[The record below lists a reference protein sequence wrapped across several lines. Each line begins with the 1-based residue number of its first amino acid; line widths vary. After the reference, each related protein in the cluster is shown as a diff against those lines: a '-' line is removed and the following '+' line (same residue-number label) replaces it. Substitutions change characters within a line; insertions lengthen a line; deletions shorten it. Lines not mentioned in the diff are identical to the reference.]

1 MFTLGMT
8 GSSLQFAL
16 VNTTTI
22 ENLSRKTIV
31 WTLAI
36 HMPKLPETPPRYHTI
51 SFSAG
56 TSTPE
61 SDISAEQQ
69 ASGAIKTFA
78 ILHTK
83 PGENPFDLGP
93 WQNFKTVMGNHWY
106 DWLLP
111 IRNSPCCNHDRRD
124 GQFAM
129 GPVVQRMRAE
139 AGIASPDESMDEKT
153 HRKRRRR
160 RRRSHRATA
169 AHNAYGADNGLNEK
183 RGHHTGHDREEA
195 DEIDLEAGLGHRNG
209 PVH

>member
-1 MFTLGMT
+1 MT

-16 VNTTTI
+16 INTTTI

-36 HMPKLPETPPRYHTI
+36 HMPKPPETPTGFRTV
-51 SFSAG
+51 SFSTV
-56 TSTPE
+56 TSTPDTHVSGE
-61 SDISAEQQ
+61 EP
-69 ASGAIKTFA
+69 ASGTIKTFA

-93 WQNFKTVMGNHWY
+93 YQNFKTVMGDHWY

-111 IRNSPCCNHDRRD
+111 IKYSPCCNHDRRD
-124 GQFAM
+124 GQFAT

-139 AGIASPDESMDEKT
+139 AGIVGTQEINDEKT
-153 HRKRRRR
+153 HKKAKRR

-169 AHNAYGADNGLNEK
+169 ADTAPGIDSIQAEK
-183 RGHHTGHDREEA
+183 RGQDMGRDRDEA
-195 DEIDLEAGLGHRNG
+195 NGVDLEAGLGHTNG
-209 PVH
+209 HIH